1 MSYDCTE
8 IDKTQSPT
16 LCEQA
21 ERFVDKLYNYPDD
34 WECILETDYYVDCSK
49 FLAELRKNEYLFRRA
64 GYRINK
70 YSYGQLK
77 ERKKTEC
84 YTYLSTEKF
93 SEKYTRDGVEADIL
107 CVSIERIPIPDPFY
121 LGSPEINMRFI
132 FKIID
137 KQRLELIDIM

>member
-49 FLAELRKNEYLFRRA
+49 YLVELRKNEYLYRRA
-64 GYRINK
+64 GYRIK
-70 YSYGQLK
+70 RYSYGQLK
-77 ERKKTEC
+77 ERKTKSFVGFKPETL
-84 YTYLSTEKF
+84 YVFTDKIF
-93 SEKYTRDGVEADIL
+93 
-107 CVSIERIPIPDPFY
+107 IPNPGDNGPPVLRQYF
-121 LGSPEINMRFI
+121 G

-137 KQRLELIDIM
+137 KQRLELIEIM